1 VKHVNLIAALA
12 VAAAACS
19 GGSQKPGAVL
29 HGPGAL
35 AIFDGIVAHGSGTL
49 RPYVAVANQRGDE
62 LRLIDQTDNQVVESP
77 GLIFPLSVPGS
88 GRPLWIASVD
98 LGDGALVGGVRN
110 THDRADALVVIAAGG
125 QQVDLIDTW
134 SGQPTVVASVPLGD
148 TAVVLSMAGMPV
160 PGVAGKGR
168 ILVGLAGAKLVVI
181 DLERDASEGA
191 LPDAIKV
198 PMSGGVP
205 APSAVLSLA
214 DATVTPNFSFDVV
227 SIAPGATPGADYV
240 WAASPDPLPNGV
252 LGVAK
257 IVVPAALGGWL
268 AKDNVTA
275 LDAKVPTEAVAAILF
290 DTWSFPVS
298 DAAPVDD
305 TTTPATHGVERI
317 IALPAAGSCGAP
329 PKAFQCGLLAL
340 DTVTGGLVPDPLD
353 GGVTI
358 LPISIPAPV
367 NGLVAVGRTA
377 DKLVPIVSGAPKGHT
392 TGLAVVTATDGGTY
406 LVDLLRWRIASET
419 SPVSGKGKTRVSV
432 ATTVAGTGTP
442 PSKSALGLWPLYGAD
457 AADIS
462 AVAADLPQRVR
473 VTPGFTPDDDWTLTW
488 QGALPGLETRGAT
501 LDAGAQTLSVQ
512 YVTDLAATGVGVA
525 PGDLVDIGPIAGFC
539 TGTTKVAVSGIAG
552 AQVTLVPIAPAAW
565 SNLCLKNVPAGTGV
579 VATFRASGLILVGTK
594 SGLTK
599 RLSRRDTPPS
609 APLPAD
615 LKKVPVGEEQLDG
628 ERRFYVTDSCD
639 ADCQDTWQKKAYS
652 LAIPLPTGP
661 ALGLAVG
668 FVDQDCVLS
677 PPGVTTC
684 ATSTSPDPG
693 TAIRFTTKSGLTP
706 SRRHPI
712 VSGTSADSDLPSGL
726 AILDPGGSGSG
737 VAVYVSYTAGM
748 VMNFSTASATGSMS
762 VIR

>member
-1 VKHVNLIAALA
+1 MKHVNLIAALA
-12 VAAAACS
+12 VAATACS
-19 GGSQKPGAVL
+19 GGSEKPGAVL

-35 AIFDGIVAHGSGTL
+35 AIFDGIVAHESGTI

-77 GLIFPLSVPGS
+77 GLIFPLSVPAS

-98 LGDGALVGGVRN
+98 LGDGSVVDGVRN
-110 THDRADALVVIAAGG
+110 TRDRADALVVIAAGG

-160 PGVAGKGR
+160 PGVPGKGR
-168 ILVGLAGAKLVVI
+168 ILVGLAGGVLAVI
-181 DLERDASEGA
+181 DLERDSSGT

-198 PMSGGVP
+198 PMQAGIP

-214 DATVTPNFSFDVV
+214 YDPMTPNLYFDVV

-240 WAASPDPLPNGV
+240 WAASPDLLPGGV
-252 LGVAK
+252 SGVAK
-257 IVVPAALGGWL
+257 IVIPAALSGWL

-275 LDAKVPTEAVAAILF
+275 LDAKGPTEAVAALQF
-290 DTWSFPVS
+290 DTWPFPVS

-305 TTTPATHGVERI
+305 ATTPATRVERI
-317 IALPAAGSCGAP
+317 IALPAASSCGEA
-329 PKAFQCGLLAL
+329 KAFRCGLLAL
-340 DTVTGGLVPDPLD
+340 GAGGLVADPLD

-367 NGLVAVGRTA
+367 NGLLAVGRTA
-377 DKLVPIVSGAPKGHT
+377 DKLVPIVSGAPKGNT

-419 SPVSGKGKTRVSV
+419 SPVSGTGKTRVSV
-432 ATTVAGTGTP
+432 ATTVAGTGAP

-488 QGALPGLETRGAT
+488 QGTLPGLGTRGAT
-501 LDAGAQTLSVQ
+501 LDASAQTLSVQ

-539 TGTTKVAVSGIAG
+539 TGTTKVAVSSISG
-552 AQVTLVPIAPAAW
+552 AQVTLVPVAPAVW
-565 SNLCLKNVPAGTGV
+565 SSLCLKDVPVGTGV
-579 VATFRASGLILVGTK
+579 VATFRSSGLLLVGAR
-594 SGLTK
+594 SGLTR

-609 APLPAD
+609 APLAGE
-615 LKKVPVGEEQLDG
+615 KVPVGEEQLDG
-628 ERRFYVTDSCD
+628 ERRFYVTDTCD
-639 ADCQDTWQKKAYS
+639 KDCQDTWQKKAYS
-652 LAIPLPTGP
+652 LTFPFPIGP

-668 FVDQDCVLS
+668 FVNADCVLS
-677 PPGVTTC
+677 PPDVTTC
-684 ATSTSPDPG
+684 ATSTPPDPG
-693 TAIRFTTKSGLTP
+693 AAIHFTTKSGLTP

-712 VSGTSADSDLPSGL
+712 VSGTSVDSDLPSGL

-737 VAVYVSYTAGM
+737 VAVFVSYTAGM

>member
-1 VKHVNLIAALA
+1 MKHVNLIAALA

-62 LRLIDQTDNQVVESP
+62 LRLIDQTDDQVVESP
-77 GLIFPLSVPGS
+77 GLIFPLSVPAS

-98 LGDGALVGGVRN
+98 LGDGAVVGGVRN

-125 QQVDLIDTW
+125 QQVDLVDTW

-168 ILVGLAGAKLVVI
+168 ILVGLAGAKLAVI
-181 DLERDASEGA
+181 DLERDTTAGA

-198 PMSGGVP
+198 PT
-205 APSAVLSLA
+205 APNAVLSLA
-214 DATVTPNFSFDVV
+214 DTTVTPNIYFDVV
-227 SIAPGATPGADYV
+227 SIAAGAAPAAGYV
-240 WAASPDPLPNGV
+240 WAASPDLLPGGV
-252 LGVAK
+252 SGVNGVAK
-257 IVVPAALGGWL
+257 IVIPAAQADLDAWVVT
-268 AKDNVTA
+268 ANVTA
-275 LDAKVPTEAVAAILF
+275 LDARVPTEAVAAILL
-290 DTWSFPVS
+290 DTWPFPVS

-552 AQVTLVPIAPAAW
+552 AQVTLVPVAPAAW
-565 SNLCLKNVPAGTGV
+565 SNLCLEAVPAGTGV
-579 VATFRASGLILVGTK
+579 VATFRSSGLVLVGTK

-609 APLPAD
+609 APLAGE
-615 LKKVPVGEEQLDG
+615 KVPVGEEQLDG

-652 LAIPLPTGP
+652 LTIPLPTGP

-668 FVDQDCVLS
+668 FVDEDCVLS

-684 ATSTSPDPG
+684 ATSTPPDPG
-693 TAIRFTTKSGLTP
+693 TAIHFTTKSGLTP

-712 VSGTSADSDLPSGL
+712 VSGTSADSDLPS
-726 AILDPGGSGSG
+726 ASSISSGS
-737 VAVYVSYTAGM
+737 A
-748 VMNFSTASATGSMS
+748 ST
-762 VIR
+762 